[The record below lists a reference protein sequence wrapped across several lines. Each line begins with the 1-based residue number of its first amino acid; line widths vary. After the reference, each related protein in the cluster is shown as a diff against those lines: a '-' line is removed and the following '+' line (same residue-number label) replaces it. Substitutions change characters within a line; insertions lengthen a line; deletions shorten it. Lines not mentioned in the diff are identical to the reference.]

1 MKYNQYM
8 ISRDIFCVNY
18 RLLKSC
24 EAAIYTFNDIPI
36 DICLC
41 QLFIYLE
48 CLFVSLNV
56 FSLLWNPR
64 NIWNNGTFHREFEPF
79 GFVFFVVLHHCKTC
93 ILTFKKNVHVFSM
106 ADTPLD
112 FLFGFVLYL
121 FRISF
126 LVLICI
132 KFVLN
137 YLKL

>member
-18 RLLKSC
+18 RLLKRC
-24 EAAIYTFNDIPI
+24 EAAIYTFNDIAI

-48 CLFVSLNV
+48 CLFVSWNV
-56 FSLLWNPR
+56 FSLFWNPK
-64 NIWNNGTFHREFEPF
+64 NIWNNGTFHREFELLDSYS
-79 GFVFFVVLHHCKTC
+79 FVVLQGCKIC
-93 ILTFKKNVHVFSM
+93 IVTFKKNVHVFSM
-106 ADTPLD
+106 SDTPLN
-112 FLFGFVLYL
+112 FPLGFVLYL
-121 FRISF
+121 FRISV